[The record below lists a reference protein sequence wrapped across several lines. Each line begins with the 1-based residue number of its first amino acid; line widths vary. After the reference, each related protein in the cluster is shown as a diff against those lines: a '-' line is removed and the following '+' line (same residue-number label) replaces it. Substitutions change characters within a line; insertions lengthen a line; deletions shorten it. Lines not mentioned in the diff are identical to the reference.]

1 MLREQVSG
9 AGAVQ
14 PTDTEDEL
22 PELVASDSEAEEDE
36 HRSESSEGRSDNSD
50 DTDVI
55 VTAQPLIDWRIMVEA
70 FRRWKRYEYDETSD
84 ESDEVISSDDRD
96 GRSAMGSVL
105 GLPMGNDVELLQNAF
120 AAWR

>member
-1 MLREQVSG
+1 MS
-9 AGAVQ
+9 
-14 PTDTEDEL
+14 
-22 PELVASDSEAEEDE
+22 
-36 HRSESSEGRSDNSD
+36 
-50 DTDVI
+50 
-55 VTAQPLIDWRIMVEA
+55 EA
-70 FRRWKRYEYDETSD
+70 FRRCQRNEYDETSD